1 MPGLCTRAL
10 RPGLARLCRPCSTL
24 GHYDTSQFRPQ
35 KAVIL
40 TKVSRYEF
48 EKLRHDSLTEKQ
60 LEQELTARGSNYAA
74 IRHHHNIHKSLEV
87 SVVEALERAGLET
100 RVVKRNQEYTDELV
114 RWADVI
120 VTTGGDGTFLMG
132 ASKIF
137 DRNKPV
143 IGINTDPTRSE
154 GHLCLP
160 KHYSFN
166 IQVDMIPTNELS
178 HDDYSG
184 GC

>member
-1 MPGLCTRAL
+1 MG
-10 RPGLARLCRPCSTL
+10 
-24 GHYDTSQFRPQ
+24 D
-35 KAVIL
+35 VIL
-40 TKVSRYEF
+40 LLEF
-48 EKLRHDSLTEKQ
+48 RMVL
-60 LEQELTARGSNYAA
+60 QELQSRLHTGLSGGT
-74 IRHHHNIHKSLEV
+74 LEV

-160 KHYSFN
+160 KHYSFY
-166 IQVDMIPTNELS
+166 IQVDMIPTDELS
-178 HDDYSG
+178 HNDYSG